1 MAASAF
7 SPENI
12 LLGFAGKSTM
22 GRVTYA
28 MQLVGIGVAIYWIIL
43 ATYRL
48 YFHPLAKFPGPRI
61 RAITGMPYLY
71 QSYVEGTFARKVR
84 ALHAEYGNVVRVAPN
99 RLAVDGVV
107 GWKDVHAVRA
117 PSPEM
122 PKLPGYYGPDSH
134 RSLVA
139 SPTREGHQRHRRAL
153 AYGFSNTAMHEQEPV
168 ITYYVDMLIRQL
180 SKRSKEGPL
189 DMAMWFN
196 FLSFDVVGDL
206 AFADSFNILKKGKYH
221 PWTSNL
227 IKGIEG
233 ATLNRF
239 FLFSSPLLAPL
250 ALLDLNGTIKT
261 FWENRR
267 IADSKTKARI
277 DLGPDPP
284 VQTDL
289 IGRDGKPVVR
299 KDFVGYMLRFN
310 QKASNEALSEVEM
323 KRNANIIMNAGSET
337 TATALAVLT
346 FMFSLPEN
354 RIWMERATEEVRAT
368 FKSEDEI
375 NLHSVSNHP
384 LPILRA
390 CSEEALRFHPPAPD
404 MPPRLCPGG
413 TGGDYY
419 VPKGAIIQISQLATY
434 HNPDHFLECDDFRP
448 QRFLPPDHPLYE
460 KRFANDNFSV
470 FKPFSYGNR
479 DCMGKNLAYIEMRF
493 VMCRILFRFDY
504 LGLDYK
510 GGANDQWLNEH
521 RAFIVWK
528 KPPLMVIFRER
539 EGLVPLEPPED
550 TDD

>member
-1 MAASAF
+1 
-7 SPENI
+7 
-12 LLGFAGKSTM
+12 
-22 GRVTYA
+22 
-28 MQLVGIGVAIYWIIL
+28 
-43 ATYRL
+43 
-48 YFHPLAKFPGPRI
+48 
-61 RAITGMPYLY
+61 MPYLY

-413 TGGDYY
+413 TVGDYY
-419 VPKGAIIQISQLATY
+419 VPKGVSFFFSLPCHAMPCPGIDNPSINTCFLYLRRPLSKYPNSPHTTTPTTSWNATTSGRSGSYLQTTHCTRSDSPTTTFQCSSPLATATETAWARTW
-434 HNPDHFLECDDFRP
+434 PTSRCDSSCAGSSSASTTSAWTTRAA
-448 QRFLPPDHPLYE
+448 PPT
-460 KRFANDNFSV
+460 S
-470 FKPFSYGNR
+470 G
-479 DCMGKNLAYIEMRF
+479 
-493 VMCRILFRFDY
+493 
-504 LGLDYK
+504 
-510 GGANDQWLNEH
+510 
-521 RAFIVWK
+521 
-528 KPPLMVIFRER
+528 
-539 EGLVPLEPPED
+539 
-550 TDD
+550 